1 MTTRE
6 LLARY
11 RETHEVSADENGV
24 LRHHIEP
31 RWNSVKLRDISWS
44 DIAAWWPSL
53 RRVNG
58 RPGPMA
64 EGTKRLVLARF
75 SALLEYGIE
84 IGALS
89 INPVK
94 QIPRK
99 RKPKQGEARRR
110 ILTPDEERR
119 LLAYCAPVSWL
130 AEIITV
136 ALSQG
141 LRLGEVLGLQ
151 VEDVDFERDKIRVR
165 HSLDRAG
172 QLGATKHGK
181 LTGRRDP
188 RDVTP
193 IDLMPRAR
201 EILLELRMD
210 TPEGFLFSDD
220 NEGR

>member
-1 MTTRE
+1 MSGAISVESMRTRTGASVSLRIWCAPREIHGGTAPPVTKVGMTTRE

-58 RPGPMA
+58 LPGPMA
-64 EGTKRLVLARF
+64 EGTKRLALARF
-75 SALLEYGIE
+75 GALLEYGIE

-99 RKPKQGEARRR
+99 RKPKQGEVCSADPDARRGAAAAGLLR
-110 ILTPDEERR
+110 SGSLAGGDHHRR
-119 LLAYCAPVSWL
+119 ALAGPS
-130 AEIITV
+130 
-136 ALSQG
+136 
-141 LRLGEVLGLQ
+141 
-151 VEDVDFERDKIRVR
+151 
-165 HSLDRAG
+165 
-172 QLGATKHGK
+172 
-181 LTGRRDP
+181 P
-188 RDVTP
+188 R
-193 IDLMPRAR
+193 
-201 EILLELRMD
+201 
-210 TPEGFLFSDD
+210 
-220 NEGR
+220 